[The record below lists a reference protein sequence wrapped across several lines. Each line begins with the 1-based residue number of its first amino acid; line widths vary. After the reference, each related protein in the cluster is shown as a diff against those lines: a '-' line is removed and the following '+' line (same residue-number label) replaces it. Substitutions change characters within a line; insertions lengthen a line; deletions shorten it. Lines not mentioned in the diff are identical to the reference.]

1 MRAFLL
7 SEEAVEA
14 FRPILPDDVEET
26 DLENGV
32 LLLGAADM
40 DENGI
45 EHACGALVLQVVN
58 EGTMLIKWVLVA
70 PQWRRRG
77 AGQAMMEE
85 AVGIAAR
92 LNMQLLCVF
101 SESPDAERTSSL
113 YHILEQNGFRIFR
126 GESKSYS
133 IAVGDI
139 GKESFFQREVK
150 SASGIMTLDQLSER
164 QLARFNRMLE
174 KQGSLLVNPISK
186 EWALGDISVVQIE
199 NGEISA
205 CAIFE
210 QIDEQTVSLAFVYSS
225 VAASMQLLLLLCRAY
240 QLLSRKYN
248 PEAELV
254 IHCVTET
261 SCKLVEKLMPSAK
274 AELISYNAWLA
285 PDDYDFE

>member
-1 MRAFLL
+1 MRAFLI
-7 SEEAVEA
+7 SEEALEA
-14 FRPILPDDVEET
+14 FRPVLPDDVEKT

-32 LLLGAADM
+32 LLIGAANM
-40 DENGI
+40 DKNGI

-58 EGTMLIKWVLVA
+58 EGTMLIKWILVA
-70 PQWRRRG
+70 PQWCGRG
-77 AGQAMMEE
+77 AGRAMMEE
-85 AVGIAAR
+85 AVGIADG
-92 LNMQLLCVF
+92 LNMQLFCVF

-113 YHILEQNGFRIFR
+113 YHILEWRGFRIFR

-133 IAVGDI
+133 IAVGEI

-150 SASGIMTLDQLSER
+150 SVSGIMTLERLSER
-164 QLARFNRMLE
+164 QLARFNRTLE
-174 KQGSLLVNPISK
+174 QQGSLFVNPISK
-186 EWALGDISVVQIE
+186 EWALGDISVVQVE

-225 VAASMQLLLLLCRAY
+225 VAASMQLLLLLYKAY
-240 QLLSRKYN
+240 QLLSRKYS
-248 PEAELV
+248 PETELV

-274 AELISYNAWLA
+274 TELVSYNAWLA
-285 PDDYDFE
+285 PDDYDFK